1 MRHFIVILTTILFP
15 SFAMGQYRSATERPN
30 WVNGFF
36 TEISNSYIEVVS
48 ATGSSENEARNRAAK
63 AVVQRRSLATG
74 LQSNINID
82 NGNISV
88 SGHDNLIVKS
98 RIVDQ
103 YTELINPNHY
113 RVNLL
118 VQTAKNP
125 NNQLEPVYVTNKYKF
140 SPRVFVPGMAQIHK
154 GQTVRG
160 TLFIAGEVIAVGGI
174 VAFEAMRSSYV
185 AKINM
190 TQNSN
195 EKQTYIHKSSNMSNI
210 RNGFI
215 AGAAAIY
222 VWNIIDGIVAK
233 GKKHVVIGDVN
244 MNFTPY
250 ATQNS
255 QGVQI
260 NTTF

>member
-1 MRHFIVILTTILFP
+1 MRHFIVILTTILLP
-15 SFAMGQYRSATERPN
+15 SFAMGQYRSATERPD

-36 TEISNSYIEVVS
+36 AEKSNSYIEVVS

-63 AVVQRRSLATG
+63 VAIERRSLATG

-98 RIVDQ
+98 RIIDQ
-103 YTELINPNHY
+103 YTERINASQC

-125 NNQLEPVYVTNKYKF
+125 MDQLEPAYVTNKYKF

-160 TLFIAGEVIAVGGI
+160 TLFIVGEVAAVGGI
-174 VAFEAMRSSYV
+174 VAFEGLRASYT

-190 TQNSN
+190 SQNK
-195 EKQTYIHKSSNMSNI
+195 EFYINKAANMSNI